1 LGKKVILGVVGEG
14 GIMKGRPRKPSYDAS
29 QTHECE
35 KYPNLAPVG
44 EKGIV
49 KPRKFKPSYD
59 ASQTSEGKKYATIT
73 FESSP
78 FYGQKGRVLKQIAGP
93 HPELQLEMRGGEK
106 IRVDLSWTD
115 HRNIESMRSCHFI
128 DLAQATKII
137 EFLEYLQNK

>member
-1 LGKKVILGVVGEG
+1 LGRKVILGVVGG
-14 GIMKGRPRKPSYDAS
+14 GSIMKQRPRKPSYDAS
-29 QTHECE
+29 QTYDCE
-35 KYPNLAPVG
+35 KYTNLAPVG

-49 KPRKFKPSYD
+49 KPQKFKPSYD

-78 FYGQKGRVLKQIAGP
+78 FYGQNGRVLKHIAGR

-115 HRNIESMRSCHFI
+115 HRNIESLRISHCI
-128 DLAQATKII
+128 DLAQAAKII
-137 EFLEYLQNK
+137 EFLEYLRNK

>member
-1 LGKKVILGVVGEG
+1 
-14 GIMKGRPRKPSYDAS
+14 MKQRSRKPSYDAS

-35 KYPNLAPVG
+35 KYTNLAPVG
-44 EKGIV
+44 DKGIV
-49 KPRKFKPSYD
+49 KPQKFKPSCD

-78 FYGQKGRVLKQIAGP
+78 FYGQNGRVLKHIAGR

-115 HRNIESMRSCHFI
+115 HRNIESMRTSHCI
-128 DLAQATKII
+128 DLAQAAKII
-137 EFLEYLQNK
+137 EFLEYLRNK